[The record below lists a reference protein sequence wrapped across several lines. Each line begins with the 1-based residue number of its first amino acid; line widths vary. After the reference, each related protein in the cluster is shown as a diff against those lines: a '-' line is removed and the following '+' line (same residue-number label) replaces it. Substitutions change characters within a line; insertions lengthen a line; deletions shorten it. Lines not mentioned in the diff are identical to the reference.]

1 MLAIAKKNK
10 KKRIGFFLGKKKSE
24 GLVLGVCGAGKW
36 KNTCLWGCYFF
47 QGASFGVYHVFV
59 ALTEYDSGNLF
70 IKNYSSSCLWIISS
84 SIQH

>member
-70 IKNYSSSCLWIISS
+70 IKN
-84 SIQH
+84 